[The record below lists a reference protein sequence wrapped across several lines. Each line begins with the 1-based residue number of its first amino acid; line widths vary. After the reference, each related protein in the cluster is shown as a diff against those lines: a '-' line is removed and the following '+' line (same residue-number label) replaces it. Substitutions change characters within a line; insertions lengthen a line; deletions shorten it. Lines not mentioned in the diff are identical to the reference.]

1 MKLKSIDKARYR
13 KHLNIVIIA
22 CIAVL
27 VVGSLSI
34 SQLLIVFFPDAD
46 GSHFHWNL
54 LGVVMTGI
62 TLGLLLNQFRDHP
75 FMTEVTYIWELKQ
88 TLNQIT
94 RKMQKLK
101 QAAEKG
107 DVTAMTLIQYSYS
120 GSRLLWQLD
129 DNTIVMDE
137 LAIEQANLDT
147 LAAKYAIE
155 LRADAFDAKDLAQY

>member
-1 MKLKSIDKARYR
+1 
-13 KHLNIVIIA
+13 
-22 CIAVL
+22 
-27 VVGSLSI
+27 
-34 SQLLIVFFPDAD
+34 
-46 GSHFHWNL
+46 
-54 LGVVMTGI
+54 MTGLTI
-62 TLGLLLNQFRDHP
+62 GLLLNKFRDHP

-107 DVTAMTLIQYSYS
+107 DVTAMTIIQYSYS